1 MERKRE
7 IENTEKGKKTQMGI
21 RALRGNVSMCPGSM
35 LAMEKHVHPCSGRP
49 VGVVSD
55 ASESVFS
62 PKCVLLV
69 TGRAFMRLLKSRAI
83 SPGLLVLGE
92 HYELK
97 RDLHQVGPSSC
108 IKT

>member
-1 MERKRE
+1 MHGKRE
-7 IENTEKGKKTQMGI
+7 IEDTERGKITRMGI
-21 RALRGNVSMCPGSM
+21 WALRGNVALCPGSM
-35 LAMEKHVHPCSGRP
+35 LAVEKHVHPCSGRP

-62 PKCVLLV
+62 PKCMLLV
-69 TGRAFMRLLKSRAI
+69 IGRAFMRLLKSRAI
-83 SPGLLVLGE
+83 SPGLSVLEE

-108 IKT
+108 IKA